1 MFSLFDFATL
11 ATKHRLHL
19 PYQAM
24 DVFLSRCNVEL
35 CVSGKQSLA
44 GANEA
49 FQKLRLSL
57 YSSGVSPFLCPFV
70 TTYSINDYSG
80 INSRDSETLRAK
92 MYPGISIDNAIAALR
107 EIGGPGTVM
116 KKRRGRPPG
125 SGKAKKRTMT
135 SEGRERQREAMRRYW
150 AEKKAAGNQPR
161 KSHKKRTVK
170 VVAAA
175 REAE

>member
-1 MFSLFDFATL
+1 MNGIAGIIADL
-11 ATKHRLHL
+11 
-19 PYQAM
+19 
-24 DVFLSRCNVEL
+24 E
-35 CVSGKQSLA
+35 KQ
-44 GANEA
+44 
-49 FQKLRLSL
+49 R
-57 YSSGVSPFLCPFV
+57 
-70 TTYSINDYSG
+70 T
-80 INSRDSETLRAK
+80 
-92 MYPGISIDNAIAALR
+92 SIDNAIAALR
-107 EIGGPGTVM
+107 EIGGAGTVM

-175 REAE
+175 GSVE